1 MMTPNLYI
9 IAGCNG
15 AGKTTAS
22 MTLLP
27 EILDCHEF
35 VNADNIAKGLSPFR
49 PERVAFEAGRIM
61 LHRIEELMSAKV
73 DFAFETTL
81 ATKSYRG
88 KVLKAQEMGYKV
100 TLVFL
105 WLPSPEMAIE
115 RVAKRVAEGGHDIP
129 KDVIGRRYVRG
140 ITNLLDVYLDI
151 CDEVMVVDGRS
162 SALDTIAEKSL
173 NTALTVLDP
182 TMWNN
187 LKAYNDEQ

>member
-1 MMTPNLYI
+1 MTPNLYI

-61 LHRIEELMSAKV
+61 LHRIDELMAAKV

-81 ATKSYRG
+81 ATRSYRG
-88 KVLKAQEMGYKV
+88 KVLKAQEMGYEV

>member
-1 MMTPNLYI
+1 MTPNLYI

-61 LHRIEELMSAKV
+61 LHRIEELMTAKV

-81 ATKSYRG
+81 STRSYRG
-88 KVLKAQEMGYKV
+88 KVLKAQELGYKV
-100 TLVFL
+100 TLLYL
-105 WLPSPEMAIE
+105 WLPSPEMAVQ
-115 RVAKRVAEGGHDIP
+115 RVAKRVAEGGHNIP
-129 KDVIGRRYVRG
+129 KEVVRRRYHRG
-140 ITNLLDVYLDI
+140 ISNLLNVYANI
-151 CDEVMVVDGRS
+151 CDVTTVIDNSEEMKTITEKTKS
-162 SALDTIAEKSL
+162 SDWSVSNVQKWNRFKSL
-173 NTALTVLDP
+173 SHEN
-182 TMWNN
+182 
-187 LKAYNDEQ
+187 

>member
-1 MMTPNLYI
+1 MTPNLYI

-49 PERVAFEAGRIM
+49 PESVAFEAGRIM
-61 LHRIEELMSAKV
+61 LHRIEELMAAKV

-81 ATKSYRG
+81 STRSYRG
-88 KVLKAQEMGYKV
+88 KVVKAQELGYKV
-100 TLVFL
+100 TLLYL
-105 WLPSPEMAIE
+105 WLPSPEMAVQ

-129 KDVIGRRYVRG
+129 KDVVRRRYHRG
-140 ITNLLDVYLDI
+140 ISNLLNVYADI
-151 CDEVMVVDGRS
+151 CDVTSIIDNSEEMM
-162 SALDTIAEKSL
+162 TIAEKTESSDWSVSDVQKWNRFKSL
-173 NTALTVLDP
+173 SHEN
-182 TMWNN
+182 
-187 LKAYNDEQ
+187 

>member
-1 MMTPNLYI
+1 
-9 IAGCNG
+9 
-15 AGKTTAS
+15 

-27 EILDCHEF
+27 EILNCHEF

-61 LHRIEELMSAKV
+61 LHRIEELMAAKV